1 MLKISEENQM
11 KEEVIELEA
20 IWYGGG
26 FHFRLLGDKTGL
38 VVDDFAADDN
48 PSKIEDYKIIEFWK
62 KVEEL
67 GVWKWYKKYPYW
79 KQKYEPMLDG
89 CDWKLKLRDRNGRAK
104 YCAGYESF
112 PRKFKKLIR
121 ELNNLFG
128 SNIEF

>member
-1 MLKISEENQM
+1 LLKISEENQM

>member
-1 MLKISEENQM
+1 M

-38 VVDDFAADDN
+38 VVDDVAADDN

-104 YCAGYESF
+104 YCA
-112 PRKFKKLIR
+112 
-121 ELNNLFG
+121 
-128 SNIEF
+128 